1 MSWLIVFLV
10 IVILISINAL
20 YVAAEFSAVSSRR
33 SRLTQMVD
41 GGNKV
46 AQSVLDIIEDTHRLD
61 NYVATCQIGIT
72 VSSLVLGYYGQA
84 QLSGVVAPFV
94 ERLGAASS
102 LAAESISATVVLLA
116 LTVLQVLMGEL
127 VPKNIGIQYPERLA
141 LVTMVPLQ
149 WSVVIFRPLIW
160 LFNGSGQL
168 LMRLIGM
175 HSVSEHT
182 HIHSP
187 EEIAMLVL
195 ESGAGGLIDQDEE
208 RMLVN
213 TLHMREARVR
223 QVMIPRVKMLAA
235 PVDLGCQELFT
246 RLADSTFSRL
256 PVYRHTVDNI
266 IGVIHLKD
274 LMCLSHCNEM
284 PENSEEIL
292 HPVAFVPETMPVK
305 QVFSLLQR
313 KHQQVAIVLGEY
325 GGTLGM
331 VTIEDLI
338 EEIFGDLQDEFDIY
352 ISPFHLGED
361 NRLVVSGETLV
372 EDLNEILD
380 LDLPDEDIDT
390 LGGLVLNACGQIPQI
405 NEEVNVEGYT
415 FRVEK
420 MEGRAVAA
428 VSMAVTAE
436 QAARVRARL

>member
-10 IVILISINAL
+10 IVILILVNSL

-33 SRLTQMVD
+33 ARLTQMAEE
-41 GGNKV
+41 GNKV
-46 AQSVLDIIEDTHRLD
+46 AQGVLDVVEDSHRLD

-84 QLSGVVAPFV
+84 QLSGVVAPLI
-94 ERLGAASS
+94 ERLGATST
-102 LAAESISATVVLLA
+102 LAAESISASVVLLA
-116 LTVLQVLMGEL
+116 LTVLQVLLGEL

-141 LVTMVPLQ
+141 LATLVPLQ

-168 LMRLIGM
+168 IMRIFGL

-195 ESGAGGLIDQDEE
+195 ESSAGGLIDREEE

-223 QVMIPRVKMLAA
+223 QVMIPRIKMLAA
-235 PVDLGCQELFT
+235 PASLGCRTLFS
-246 RLADSTFSRL
+246 RLADSNYSRL
-256 PVYRHTVDNI
+256 PIYHNTVDNI
-266 IGVIHLKD
+266 IGVVHLKD
-274 LMCLSHCNEM
+274 LMCLSHCGEM
-284 PENSEEIL
+284 PEDPEEIL
-292 HPVAFVPETMPVK
+292 HPVSFVPETMPVK

-331 VTIEDLI
+331 VTIEDLV
-338 EEIFGDLQDEFDIY
+338 EEIFGDLQDEFDTY
-352 ISPFHLGED
+352 IPPFLLLDDEHLMI
-361 NRLVVSGETLV
+361 SGETLV
-372 EDLNEILD
+372 EDINEVLG
-380 LDLPDEDIDT
+380 LKLPEEDIDT
-390 LGGLVLNACGQIPQI
+390 LGGLVLNASDHVPMLD
-405 NEEVNVEGYT
+405 EEIVIGRFT

-428 VSMAVTAE
+428 VSTQITPE

>member
-10 IVILISINAL
+10 IVILILINSL

-33 SRLTQMVD
+33 ARLTQMAE

-46 AQSVLDIIEDTHRLD
+46 ALIVLDVIRDPHRLD

-84 QLSGVVAPFV
+84 QLSGVVAPLI
-94 ERLGAASS
+94 ERLGATSA
-102 LAAESISATVVLLA
+102 LAAESISASVVLLA
-116 LTVLQVLMGEL
+116 LTVLQVLLGEL

-141 LVTMVPLQ
+141 LATLVPLQ
-149 WSVVIFRPLIW
+149 WSIVIFRPLIW

-168 LMRLIGM
+168 IMRIFGL

-187 EEIAMLVL
+187 EEITMLVL
-195 ESGAGGLIDQDEE
+195 ESSAGGLIDQEEE

-235 PVDLGCQELFT
+235 PTNLGCRTLFT
-246 RLADSTFSRL
+246 RLADSNYSRL
-256 PVYRHTVDNI
+256 PIYRNTVDNI
-266 IGVIHLKD
+266 IGVVHLKD

-284 PENSEEIL
+284 PDDPEEIL
-292 HPVAFVPETMPVK
+292 HPVSYVPETMPVK

-331 VTIEDLI
+331 VTIEDLV
-338 EEIFGDLQDEFDIY
+338 EEIFGDLQDEFDTY
-352 ISPFHLGED
+352 IPSFMLLDD
-361 NRLVVSGETLV
+361 NRLMISGETLV
-372 EDLNEILD
+372 EDINEVLRSK
-380 LDLPDEDIDT
+380 LPEEDIDT
-390 LGGLVLNACGQIPQI
+390 LGGLVLNASDHVPMLE
-405 NEEVNVEGYT
+405 EEVVIGRYA
-415 FRVEK
+415 FRVER

-428 VSMAVTAE
+428 VSIQITPE